1 MVLWL
6 GWDVRRKEEC
16 CGDCGFVLASA
27 VVVGDGFLRCESRE
41 EHGCFVDH
49 LEEAV
54 FLSSEAAFDAVQIP
68 DSVGYLDHC
77 LAVVVVVVVVVV
89 VAAASVRSVSQVV
102 QCWVALADLE
112 EVERLLARWM
122 VEDGSV
128 VVLHWVEVV

>member
-1 MVLWL
+1 MALWL
-6 GWDVRRKEEC
+6 GWDVRGKEEC
-16 CGDCGFVLASA
+16 CDDYGFVPASA
-27 VVVGDGFLRCESRE
+27 VVVADGFLHCESRE

-54 FLSSEAAFDAVQIP
+54 FLRSEAAFEAAQIP

-77 LAVVVVVVVVVV
+77 LAVVVVVVV
-89 VAAASVRSVSQVV
+89 AAASVRSVCQVV
-102 QCWVALADLE
+102 QCWVASADLE